1 MEGGID
7 KGGSSRKTGLSAK
20 GQMVLELM
28 WELFGKV
35 TIYNFLKHLEDT
47 IILRA
52 HTKYL

>member
-35 TIYNFLKHLEDT
+35 TIYNF
-47 IILRA
+47 
-52 HTKYL
+52 